1 VGEPL
6 AEKGNSSTMPNV
18 LIDSDGKLFKGD
30 IGGTSGEKGAQGL
43 DGEKG
48 ATGAG
53 EKGFQGDKGQKGQQG
68 EIGVGTKGDKGETG
82 VGEKGSQ
89 GETGEKGATG
99 AGEKGATG
107 AGEKGETGVGE
118 KGSQGETGEKGQTG
132 AGDKGETGVGEKG
145 SQGETGEKGAQG
157 ETGEKGQTGA
167 GEKGET
173 GVGEKGSQGETGEK
187 GQIGAGEKGETG
199 TGDKGADGLAATVAV
214 GTTTTGVANVV
225 NSGTTLAAIF
235 DFTVPQGEKGE
246 AGAGGGSAIILNNNL
261 HYNVLTIGS
270 DLEVYVKGSGNYMG
284 GITWA
289 RSTTTLTVNQT
300 AHGLSTGNVVMI
312 RNMSEDYLH
321 GAITVVNT
329 DQFTIDCANSGDTS
343 GTAGAYIPAFSASAV
358 QSSGDVSSITIT
370 GCSGAISGSQQIDGV
385 HFYANNQNS
394 SPIALTIPAG
404 LQNGGGANGNK
415 KQITVPLITGT
426 AAGTGTNGSPFSS
439 LKVSSFLS
447 ATQNK
452 YNLTGTDEQFG
463 PSLFNVVF

>member
-1 VGEPL
+1 MAVPQVPGLNQLSLTGIQEGEIIEAQHVSQSIQALTGQEPYQITITGSLEVSGSLRTSGSVEFFTVGGPL

-30 IGGTSGEKGAQGL
+30 IGGTSG
-43 DGEKG
+43 
-48 ATGAG
+48 
-53 EKGFQGDKGQKGQQG
+53 DK
-68 EIGVGTKGDKGETG
+68 
-82 VGEKGSQ
+82 
-89 GETGEKGATG
+89 
-99 AGEKGATG
+99 
-107 AGEKGETGVGE
+107 
-118 KGSQGETGEKGQTG
+118 
-132 AGDKGETGVGEKG
+132 
-145 SQGETGEKGAQG
+145 GEKGAQG
-157 ETGEKGQTGA
+157 ADGTGA
-167 GEKGET
+167 QGADGTQGATGQKGSEGPTGQPGTGTQGATGAKGEP
-173 GVGEKGSQGETGEK
+173 GSQG
-187 GQIGAGEKGETG
+187 ATG
-199 TGDKGADGLAATVAV
+199 TGAQGATGADGLAATLDA
-214 GTTTTGVANVV
+214 GTTTTGAAGSNATVT
-225 NSGTTLAAIF
+225 NSGTTSAAVF
-235 DFTVPQGEKGE
+235 DFSVPQGLKGTKGE
-246 AGAGGGSAIILNNNL
+246 PGAGGGSAIILNNNL